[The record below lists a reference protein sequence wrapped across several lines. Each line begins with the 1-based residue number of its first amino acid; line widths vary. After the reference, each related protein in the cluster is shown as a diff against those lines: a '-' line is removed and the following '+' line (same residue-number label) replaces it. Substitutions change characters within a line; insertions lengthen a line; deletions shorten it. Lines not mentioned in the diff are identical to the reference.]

1 MAMTKHS
8 YAHAQQDVNELISS
22 HSELVRK
29 IAWQIHGRARHIT
42 EIEDLVQIGFTG
54 LILAAQKY
62 TPQDGANFASYASI
76 RIRGAII
83 DHLRKSS
90 NLCRTTIQVKKR
102 YNDVVEALQKE
113 YLRPPSREEIA
124 IKMDMT
130 EDELMEW
137 EAAFQ
142 ANIHQSIDS
151 IYDQFSIWFAS
162 ADNTPEEDVNEAELQ
177 EVLKL
182 ALRTLPEKEAL
193 VIQLYYVEELNVFEI
208 GEVMEISTGRVSQ
221 IKKSAIGKL
230 RQFIE
235 NAESDSLPKS

>member
-1 MAMTKHS
+1 
-8 YAHAQQDVNELISS
+8 
-22 HSELVRK
+22 
-29 IAWQIHGRARHIT
+29 
-42 EIEDLVQIGFTG
+42 
-54 LILAAQKY
+54 
-62 TPQDGANFASYASI
+62 
-76 RIRGAII
+76 
-83 DHLRKSS
+83 
-90 NLCRTTIQVKKR
+90 
-102 YNDVVEALQKE
+102 
-113 YLRPPSREEIA
+113 
-124 IKMDMT
+124 MDMT
-130 EDELMEW
+130 EDELMGW

-177 EVLKL
+177 EVLKS

-230 RQFIE
+230 REFIQ
-235 NAESDSLPKS
+235 NAESDSLAES